1 MIAATADTRQAQRLC
16 RTVSTALVSSTV
28 TALKR
33 MGAAV
38 RAKYIKALK
47 NNGSKDVGS
56 LPAFNFFWWIRGQG
70 YLNAPTRKPGGSMTE
85 TRNWRI
91 DAPERG
97 VVRLDIMGA
106 RRDRLARWQFGG
118 GDRAERLRKWVRSIP
133 TIPSL
138 NRYYHGTLM
147 PAGWPRWSEL
157 PPVPDQPVRDIV
169 HPLRSAVTPLL
180 GEWFDHALA
189 NILSG
194 KAKSWTQTRFSSSA
208 SHRSSRRS
216 SASGP
221 VRDYARAKGRR

>member
-56 LPAFNFFWWIRGQG
+56 LPAFNFFWWIRGAG
-70 YLNAPTRKPGGSMTE
+70 NLSAPSRKPGGGLTN
-85 TRNWRI
+85 TRLWRI

-97 VVRLDIMGA
+97 VVRLDMVPS
-106 RRDRLARWQFGG
+106 RRPLLERWQFGG
-118 GDRAERLRKWVRSIP
+118 GDRAQILRNWIRKMGES
-133 TIPSL
+133 SAAM
-138 NRYYHGTLM
+138 RYYHATLV
-147 PAGWPRWSEL
+147 PAGWPRFSAL
-157 PPVPDQPVRDIV
+157 PPVPDQPVRDIAG
-169 HPLRSAVTPLL
+169 PLRVAVAPLL

-194 KAKSWTQTRFSSSA
+194 KAKSWTQTRFA
-208 SHRSSRRS
+208 STSRR
-216 SASGP
+216 
-221 VRDYARAKGRR
+221 RR

>member
-1 MIAATADTRQAQRLC
+1 MIAATADTRAAQRLC

-47 NNGSKDVGS
+47 NNGSKDVGE
-56 LPAFNFFWWIRGQG
+56 LPAFNFFWWIRGAG
-70 YLNAPTRKPGGSMTE
+70 NLSAPSRKPGGGLVN
-85 TRNWRI
+85 TRLWRI

-97 VVRLDIMGA
+97 VVRLDMVPS
-106 RRDRLARWQFGG
+106 RRDLLKRWQYGG
-118 GDRAERLRKWVRSIP
+118 GDRAQILRNWIREMGESP
-133 TIPSL
+133 AAM
-138 NRYYHGTLM
+138 RYYHATLV
-147 PAGWPRWSEL
+147 PAGWPRFSAL
-157 PPVPDQPVRDIV
+157 PPVPDQPIRDIAG
-169 HPLRSAVTPLL
+169 PLRVAVAPLL

-208 SHRSSRRS
+208 SPRSSRRS

-221 VRDYARAKGRR
+221 VRDYARAKGRH